1 MKFKVGD
8 LVSLPYE
15 EEGVIE
21 SINHEMLWGF
31 NHKVRITKGGTFNNV
46 GDVDEFKEEQL
57 LPQELQDII
66 DSNNM
71 KDDSHGAKFNTF
83 FSETIESLEHELKL
97 AQWKHNECVKRIQEN
112 ISDKYKHEQ
121 RILELSMK
129 IDKLRQSN

>member
-8 LVSLPYE
+8 LVSLPFD

-31 NHKVRITKGGTFNNV
+31 NHKVRITKGGEFNSV
-46 GDVDEFKEEQL
+46 GYVDDFKEEQL
-57 LPQELQDII
+57 TLIE
-66 DSNNM
+66 S
-71 KDDSHGAKFNTF
+71 
-83 FSETIESLEHELKL
+83 IESLEHELKL

-121 RILELSMK
+121 TILELSLK